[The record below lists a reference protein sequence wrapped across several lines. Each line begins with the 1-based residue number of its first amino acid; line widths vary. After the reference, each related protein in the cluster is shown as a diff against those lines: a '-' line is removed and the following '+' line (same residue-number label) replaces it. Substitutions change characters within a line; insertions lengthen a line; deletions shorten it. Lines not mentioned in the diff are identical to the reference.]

1 TQEPFYDMLGL
12 SLPRAKAPKTP
23 SASVTGQMNAH
34 RTPSPLAK
42 TLKKLKQVASFG
54 RSNKKVRSKNESGSH
69 QNYVTGYHPQ
79 VTPKATV
86 AINKPLPPTP
96 LAPTEPA
103 TRPRPRHPPRT
114 SSIVAPS
121 ALITETALKKS
132 RYRPLLFN
140 PSDLDRY
147 LDQYPRPKIVYTAA
161 EAKTVVEA
169 FIENAKYEEDLA
181 RITAFS
187 HHKVPKPCEERP
199 PSWDRSFEAQIASA
213 RYSATSE
220 DIRRMK
226 EVPIH
231 EAWHDVT
238 GQARSSSSKPESAPA
253 EPCSI
258 TTEEMEMII
267 QDPEQLDAVWN
278 RAKFGSGSC
287 EHGSAATRRFPT
299 TTGDLEAVAQG
310 PVDIDWEGASKFES
324 WYWEFQNMKPWTWS
338 FIAEE
343 MDQPDAERQEAA
355 RNQAY
360 LKLVKKNLCDEY
372 PKVF

>member
-1 TQEPFYDMLGL
+1 MFGL
-12 SLPRAKAPKTP
+12 SLPGAKAPKTR
-23 SASVTGQMNAH
+23 STSVTGQNEPRQKH
-34 RTPSPLAK
+34 SPVAK
-42 TLKKLKQVASFG
+42 SLKKLKQVVSFG
-54 RSNKKVRSKNESGSH
+54 RSNKNVSSKNESSSH
-69 QNYVTGYHPQ
+69 NKYAAGCHLPAVSKP
-79 VTPKATV
+79 TV
-86 AINKPLPPTP
+86 ATEKPLPPPP

-114 SSIVAPS
+114 PSVIAPS
-121 ALITETALKKS
+121 APITKTALKKS
-132 RYRPLLFN
+132 RYRSLLSN

-181 RITAFS
+181 RNHDFS
-187 HHKVPKPCEERP
+187 HHKLPKPREERP

-231 EAWHDVT
+231 EAWQDVT
-238 GQARSSSSKPESAPA
+238 GQVGSSSSKPELGLA

-267 QDPEQLDAVWN
+267 QDPNKLDTVWN
-278 RAKFGSGSC
+278 KAELGSGSC
-287 EHGSAATRRFPT
+287 EHKSAATSRRVPT
-299 TTGDLEAVAQG
+299 TTDDLEAVAQG
-310 PVDIDWEGASKFES
+310 PVDIDWEGASQFES
-324 WYWEFQNMKPWTWS
+324 WYWEFQNMRPWTWS
-338 FIAEE
+338 FIAGE
-343 MDQPDAERQEAA
+343 MDQPDVERQEAA

-360 LKLVKKNLCDEY
+360 LKLVQMNLCDEY
-372 PKVF
+372 PRVF